1 MGRTDL
7 ARFRK
12 NAPSIVPPVDLPP
25 SVTRL
30 VHAIETHSDIRV
42 VQAIR
47 SLSHASSQRDQVS
60 AIKLL
65 GVTLRETRQNGSK
78 ELHSLTSREA
88 SRSAVSESVDNLI
101 EELLSIIVFDIPEAT
116 PALVSTALR
125 AILRCEHPLHAFNF
139 RFHAFFDRLE
149 DMQRLC
155 TAPSSHYSTG
165 NRVDGVLH
173 KELASD
179 VNAVAAVLSETE
191 SKSWIFD
198 HPARLDGVTHLL
210 SYLTAMHVSML
221 DNHVSLLCT
230 NSSETFPSSLNTD
243 SRSENL
249 FFNISLTT
257 AACESSMKVA
267 QDLTSFLSSP
277 LNKCPDTNV
286 QLRES
291 LVCRI
296 FHSCSHLLKLDS
308 IPRSCSLACSVALVT
323 SQILISQK
331 YASKTQLLST
341 LRSEI
346 LSPLPQYPFF
356 SQLSLLRAVLEAP
369 LCKYAFPEILFKS
382 STFPEGD
389 NNPTSTVFDILA
401 TLISESSDLHFRYL
415 ATETMISCI
424 RAVAPH
430 KLDEQC
436 RDAIMHLIY
445 LRWEEPF
452 AGTSTQIREM
462 VEALV
467 SVDGHNDDAKC
478 FWLDITA
485 NLVNSNWLSKG
496 MYAPLCALVKRV
508 GATEVLK
515 LQPNCQYLAMLA
527 AASDSHLTKAASDW
541 LDKFWAV
548 LYDEY
553 DHSSKTFIQ
562 STASPLLT
570 ALLNDDHPILR
581 ERIAEHILPLY
592 LKCGGRKEVKKR
604 ADAILSYLG
613 TEKFTAAQRVR
624 GTIIIASVARKQGV
638 VYRGLSDQ
646 STVNLIYEGLNSS
659 EGDLRS
665 FAFDLIVSSSS
676 QTEPIEQVELDL
688 VLSYTPSA
696 LMPGGSPSDQSK
708 FKHSMRR
715 FFERFAAC
723 RRSAT
728 EGSGGWWAR
737 ERKQKYGGERT
748 KELDSIRIAL
758 LERLDT
764 FEKRCLEILMGSSYP
779 GASCL
784 RRTSAFEVMSL
795 MSRIVGTNSECSL
808 SKFSI
813 SKAVVAS
820 FLSALFDDW
829 ERPRRAAYDYV
840 SSLPSFLPEVSPLSG
855 AESLQIYANEF
866 LNSPRQSHVDSG
878 ASLFRILFQKHV
890 CWHGTR
896 NTNGY
901 EYGPCTII
909 SFPRERP
916 QKLDQ
921 KELECEHDTLHPE
934 IDYCMGVFDSI
945 EQRMDLSRK
954 NFLDACNRGLFHGQF
969 LVLRYIFQDFPW
981 SKSRSEFVQTQMG
994 ALILRF
1000 VDLCDQCLRIAL
1012 HGVSFRKFNETIA
1025 SEKEKSDDGGV
1036 EDGHDS
1042 IFLDDEMQVES
1053 TSCFLSAKEICV
1065 ALGVFCNQV
1074 PLSEFSGA
1082 EDVPRG
1088 MTYSLFT
1095 RMGELFC
1102 YVFTNTR
1109 HWGVIDGATE
1119 GMQLLCERVLAS
1131 SSISLRCLPTTW
1143 VSKILSQA
1151 LNGKLYVLRRSAGIP
1166 WLITAAVNAEAS
1178 VNRKSH
1184 DSPLLNTAM
1193 SALLNHLKRPD
1204 VEYLLKGE
1212 DNDEEKDGKQAK
1224 VVESAAHV
1232 LNFLRSLFLNSNI
1245 AGNMLQYTEKAIMH
1259 CINAFHTKYW
1269 LIRNSAMMLYS
1280 ALIRRGIGVCKERI
1294 GYETVS
1300 SFKATGGTSG
1310 TLDGERRMTSTTTFQ
1325 FFSRHPMLI
1334 PFLLSH
1340 LQQGLQFSESSVS
1353 SSHESLYPTLYLIS
1367 CLSPDT
1373 NKDPTLGLSMSAL
1386 WPVVRKCSHWHVEYV
1401 RRAAAAATVSL
1412 IEECSAVPSII
1423 QKIMQSGL
1431 PSEPLNVSSQST
1443 CLSNQNRK
1451 NESVHRLKQN
1461 HLHGDLLTLIAILR
1475 NVQNLLTAQDKLAIV
1490 EICTELL
1497 PSRIWISVNKLKNRC
1512 SVSRSCMFEL
1522 LALFYDIARD
1532 VWNERKCNASSEV
1545 LKICNRA
1552 AIKIDLHEI
1561 YFEDPKLEVGAPVL
1575 RIKAMRFLS
1584 QTLLCQCKI
1593 GVMTLETALKKLI
1606 CFVTGYDKES
1616 FISAVETSS
1625 RLLQLLIESKSR
1637 VDLKS
1642 SDEMSALL
1650 QQLWISV
1657 NAVVRRRQNAEKL
1670 VVALDL
1676 MGCILEVCRVH
1687 PQYTVAFENVATET
1701 IFDATND
1708 ACIDV
1713 CERALIVSGQWIE
1726 RNKLNGA
1733 SIIPWMRA
1741 VMRACASQT
1750 PSTRIAGCTS
1760 LFKSGFAFASPVGML
1775 KRDEELSVQA
1785 RMIWTSLLEDDS
1797 SEVRRHTLDL
1807 ANKYAAHETGSEIYV
1822 HFLPCLMNTFAH
1834 MSTHFPASK
1843 VLYNRLAQSL
1853 GVFSKHNCE
1862 DDGLLS
1868 LIAELV
1874 GLDDCEG
1881 SEIFFYSA
1889 STVDDDEFKEN
1900 GQKQLFRLETKCG
1913 DGEAVLHMQLLAW
1926 TYARILYHRRELVHQ
1941 TVDHLSVQHTQSM
1954 HRVAE
1959 EIHNLRSKEL
1969 DHLRRT
1975 VMHHGSKSQK
1985 HGSIYSET
1993 LTTNG
1998 FAQTMCHVLR
2008 VFLVLHC
2015 ALVHDATSCIDYI
2028 CGNLQ
2033 NVIEESCEFIHP
2045 VLGHAMSALTKLTKL
2060 DELPQQTLFLLP
2072 PRSMALNLL
2081 DR

>member
-12 NAPSIVPPVDLPP
+12 NAPSIVPPVDLPHP
-25 SVTRL
+25 VTQL
-30 VHAIETHSDIRV
+30 VQAIETNSDIRA

-65 GVTLRETRQNGSK
+65 GVTLRETLQNRPK
-78 ELHSLTSREA
+78 ESHDLTSREA
-88 SRSAVSESVDNLI
+88 SRSAISESVDNLI

-125 AILRCEHPLHAFNF
+125 AILRCEQPLRLFKSRLHAFFN
-139 RFHAFFDRLE
+139 RLE
-149 DMQRLC
+149 DIQRLC
-155 TAPSSHYSTG
+155 AASSSPLSTG
-165 NRVDGVLH
+165 NRVDAVLH
-173 KELASD
+173 MELASD
-179 VNAVAAVLSETE
+179 VNAVAAVLSEAE
-191 SKSWIFD
+191 SKSWIFK
-198 HPARLDGVTHLL
+198 HPSRLDGVTHLL

-230 NSSETFPSSLNTD
+230 NSSGTLPSSQNTD
-243 SRSENL
+243 TRSENL
-249 FFNISLTT
+249 FLNISLTT

-267 QDLTSFLSSP
+267 QDLTTFLSSP
-277 LNKCPDTNV
+277 LNKCPDINV

-291 LVCRI
+291 LARRI
-296 FHSCSHLLKLDS
+296 FHSCSQLLKLDS
-308 IPRSCSLACSVALVT
+308 IPRSCSLACAVALVT
-323 SQILISQK
+323 SQIMISQK
-331 YASKTQLLST
+331 YASKSNLLAA

-346 LSPLPQYPFF
+346 LSSLPQYPFF

-369 LCKYAFPEILFKS
+369 LCKLAFPEILFKS
-382 STFPEGD
+382 TTFPEGD
-389 NNPTSTVFDILA
+389 NNSTCTVFDILA

-436 RDAIMHLIY
+436 RNAIMHLIY

-515 LQPNCQYLAMLA
+515 LQPKCQYLAMLA

-541 LDKFWAV
+541 LDKFWVV
-548 LYDEY
+548 LYNEY
-553 DHSSKTFIQ
+553 DHSIKTFIH

-581 ERIAEHILPLY
+581 ERVAEHILPLY
-592 LKCGGRKEVKKR
+592 LKCSGRKEVR
-604 ADAILSYLG
+604 ERVDAVLSYLG
-613 TEKFTAAQRVR
+613 TEKFTTAQKIR

-646 STVNLIYEGLNSS
+646 STVNMIYEGMNSS

-665 FAFDLIVSSSS
+665 FAFDLIVTSSS

-688 VLSYTPSA
+688 VLSYIPSA
-696 LMPGGSPSDQSK
+696 LMPGGNPSDQSK

-715 FFERFAAC
+715 FFERFATC
-723 RRSAT
+723 RRSAS

-764 FEKRCLEILMGSSYP
+764 FEKRCLEMLMGSSYP

-784 RRTSAFEVMSL
+784 RRTCAFEIMSL
-795 MSRIVGTNSECSL
+795 MSRIVGTNRECIS
-808 SKFSI
+808 SSFSI
-813 SKAVVAS
+813 SEAAVAS

-829 ERPRRAAYDYV
+829 ERPRRAAYDYL
-840 SSLPSFLPEVSPLSG
+840 SSLPSFLPGVSPLPG
-855 AESLQIYANEF
+855 AESLQIYAYGF

-890 CWHGTR
+890 CWHGAK
-896 NTNGY
+896 NTNAH
-901 EYGPCTII
+901 ENSPNTII
-909 SFPRERP
+909 SFPGEWLRKLNQRNPRFERG
-916 QKLDQ
+916 
-921 KELECEHDTLHPE
+921 TLHPE

-945 EQRMDLSRK
+945 EQRVDLSRK
-954 NFLDACNRGLFHGQF
+954 NFQDACNRGLFHGQF
-969 LVLRYIFQDFPW
+969 LVMRYIFQDFPW
-981 SKSRSEFVQTQMG
+981 SKSRSEFVKTQMD

-1000 VDLCDQCLRIAL
+1000 VDLCDRCLRIAL

-1025 SEKEKSDDGGV
+1025 SEKGKSDDSGV

-1042 IFLDDEMQVES
+1042 IFLDDGMQVES

-1074 PLSEFSGA
+1074 PLSEFTEA

-1088 MTYSLFT
+1088 TTCSLFI

-1131 SSISLRCLPTTW
+1131 SSINLRCLPTIW

-1151 LNGKLYVLRRSAGIP
+1151 LDGKLYVLRRSAGIP

-1184 DSPLLNTAM
+1184 DSPLLNTVM
-1193 SALLNHLKRPD
+1193 SALLDHLKRPD
-1204 VEYLLKGE
+1204 VECLLKGE
-1212 DNDEEKDGKQAK
+1212 DDDEEGDNKQVK

-1232 LNFLRSLFLNSNI
+1232 LNFLRSLFLNSNV
-1245 AGNMLQYTEKAIMH
+1245 AGNMLQYTEKALMH
-1259 CINAFHTKYW
+1259 CINAFHTRYW

-1280 ALIRRGIGVCKERI
+1280 ALIRRGIGVCRERK
-1294 GYETVS
+1294 GHETVS

-1325 FFSRHPMLI
+1325 FFSRHPKLI
-1334 PFLLSH
+1334 PFLLAH
-1340 LQQGLQFSESSVS
+1340 LQQGLQSSELSIS

-1373 NKDPTLGLSMSAL
+1373 NRDPTLGLSVNAL
-1386 WPVVRKCSHWHVEYV
+1386 WPVVRKCSHLHVEYV

-1412 IEECSAVPSII
+1412 IEDCSAVPSII
-1423 QKIMQSGL
+1423 QKIFQSGV
-1431 PSEPLNVSSQST
+1431 PSEPLTISSQSS
-1443 CLSNQNRK
+1443 CLPNRNRR

-1475 NVQNLLTAQDKLAIV
+1475 NVQNLMTVKDKLAVV
-1490 EICTELL
+1490 EMCTELL
-1497 PSRIWISVNKLKNRC
+1497 PSRIWISVDKLKNRC
-1512 SVSRSCMFEL
+1512 SVTRSCMFEL
-1522 LALFYDIARD
+1522 LALFYDIALD

-1552 AIKIDLHEI
+1552 ASKIDLEEI
-1561 YFEDPKLEVGAPVL
+1561 YFEDPKQEIGAPVL
-1575 RIKAMRFLS
+1575 RIKAMRFFS
-1584 QTLLCQCKI
+1584 QTLLYQYKI
-1593 GVMTLETALKKLI
+1593 GVMTLGTALKKLI
-1606 CFVTGYDKES
+1606 CFVTGCDKET
-1616 FISAVETSS
+1616 FISTVETSS
-1625 RLLQLLIESKSR
+1625 QLLQLFIESKSR
-1637 VDLKS
+1637 VDSKS

-1657 NAVVRRRQNAEKL
+1657 NAVVQERQNGEKL

-1676 MGCILEVCRVH
+1676 MGCILEVCRLH
-1687 PQYTVAFENVATET
+1687 PQYTVAFENITTET

-1708 ACIDV
+1708 PCIDV
-1713 CERALIVSGQWIE
+1713 CERALIVCGQWIE

-1733 SIIPWMRA
+1733 SILPWMRA

-1750 PSTRIAGCTS
+1750 PSMRIAGCTS
-1760 LFKSGFAFASPVGML
+1760 LFKSGFAFASSVNML
-1775 KRDEELSVQA
+1775 RRDEELSVQA

-1797 SEVRRHTLDL
+1797 SEVRKHTLDF
-1807 ANKYAAHETGSEIYV
+1807 ANKYAAKEAGSKIHV

-1834 MSTHFPASK
+1834 ISTHFPTSK
-1843 VLYNRLAQSL
+1843 ILYNRLAQSL
-1853 GVFSKHNCE
+1853 GSFSKHNGE

-1881 SEIFFYSA
+1881 SELFFYSA
-1889 STVDDDEFKEN
+1889 SAVDDDEFKEN
-1900 GQKQLFRLETKCG
+1900 EQKQLFRLETKCG
-1913 DGEAVLHMQLLAW
+1913 DGEAVLHMQLLTW
-1926 TYARILYHRRELVHQ
+1926 TYARIIYYRREPAHQ
-1941 TVDHLSVQHTQSM
+1941 AVDDLSLQHTQSM
-1954 HRVAE
+1954 HRIAE
-1959 EIHNLRSKEL
+1959 VEL

-1975 VMHHGSKSQK
+1975 LMHHGLKSQK

-1993 LTTNG
+1993 LTANG
-1998 FAQTMCHVLR
+1998 FARTMCHVLR

-2015 ALVHDATSCIDYI
+2015 ALVYGATSCIDRI

-2033 NVIEESCEFIHP
+2033 NVIEESCEFTHP
-2045 VLGHAMSALTKLTKL
+2045 ILGSAMSALTKLTKL
-2060 DELPQQTLFLLP
+2060 NGLPQQTLFLLP
-2072 PRSMALNLL
+2072 PSSMTLNLL